1 MVQNLKHKGPFFRD
15 GIVMLKMMVIIV
27 VMMMVMCRLSSTSQF
42 LHWEEGRAA
51 CVCLASLG
59 ALLLCWG
66 PLASVST
73 VHLVTLLVS
82 VFRSNQ
88 EGAQFNLPVWA
99 APLLLLLSLLYPL
112 LSSFIFA
119 YRHRKIRLEV
129 LFMLGI
135 SSGEI
140 TTHMK

>member
-1 MVQNLKHKGPFFRD
+1 
-15 GIVMLKMMVIIV
+15 MMVM
-27 VMMMVMCRLSSTSQF
+27 VMMMVMTMMMVMVMMMYRLSSTSQF

-82 VFRSNQ
+82 VFRSDQ
-88 EGAQFNLPVWA
+88 EGAQFSLPVWA

-129 LFMLGI
+129 LFMLGL

-140 TTHMK
+140 TTRMK